1 MNARISAMMCLLC
14 VLGSADLTL
23 AEDPSSQRVAD
34 PYVVSP
40 DPPTMSSG
48 TLEPYISV
56 MAGIAVPRSHDATFT
71 DGTAPTIVENIDY
84 QTKHSVGGNAG
95 IWFPTRNKLLGFDL
109 GVEITG
115 FIWYADV
122 ACCRDF
128 YNNDPATNNGTTTEG
143 QGIYVGSN
151 FLIRYPIAISES
163 YPNGRW
169 FPYVGIGVGAHQM
182 AQRPGGRRGTG
193 FYQAITEARD
203 TTIAFMGVGGIKA
216 HLFKY
221 VAVFAEAKYIHA
233 HHSGL
238 TSDRYGL
245 SEPTFAN
252 GGIQGQVFVNPY
264 ESTIDTIFAHAGISI
279 HFDIKP

>member
-1 MNARISAMMCLLC
+1 MKTRISAMMCLLC
-14 VLGSADLTL
+14 VLGFSDLTL

-34 PYVVSP
+34 PYAVSP

-71 DGTAPTIVENIDY
+71 DGTQPTVVPNIDY

-122 ACCRDF
+122 ACCVENF
-128 YNNDPATNNGTTTEG
+128 NFNPANGGETTEV

-151 FLIRYPIAISES
+151 FLLRYPLAISES

-182 AQRPGGRRGTG
+182 AMRPGGQRGTG
-193 FYQAITEARD
+193 FFNAITDQRS
-203 TTIAFMGVGGIKA
+203 TTIAFQGVGGIKV

-221 VAVFAEAKYIHA
+221 VALFAEAKYIHA
-233 HHSGL
+233 HHDDL
-238 TSDRYGL
+238 TTDRFVQT
-245 SEPTFAN
+245 PPAFVN
-252 GGIQGQVFVNPY
+252 DQFVVNPY
-264 ESTIDTIFAHAGISI
+264 SSTIDTIFAHAGISI
-279 HFDIKP
+279 HFDVKP